1 MRLVGP
7 VGFFAPR
14 SPMSRFNCFA
24 RVRSLDAVANPG
36 GRTASAALAMISLP
50 PGRVRACVLL
60 GLVPALGQATS
71 VTLPPEGSA
80 PAVVVSASRFDTRV
94 QDMPLH
100 TTVLT
105 REDLERS
112 PAQTLD
118 QVLRQV
124 PGLLLP
130 GAPAHVTDPTGQ
142 NIRFRG
148 MDKKVLVLVDGIPVL
163 DPFYTT
169 VQWFKLP
176 LSNVERVEVVRGG
189 GSSLWGN
196 LAVGGVINVVTR
208 KATRDEGEVSVSLG
222 SRQTWQTAWRQS
234 FVVNEALSLNVS
246 ADRFATDGYNT
257 VREAYRGAYW
267 PGRGASSAVAE
278 NVRLGV
284 DVQPSRD
291 LRGFLRL
298 GWHRFDEQIG
308 GYEYGHNEQA
318 SPDLQAGLQWR
329 VDADSRLQANLWAQR
344 VQFDK
349 FNGAGCYQSATY
361 RCGASITSPGTGAT
375 ATEQA
380 APVLQYASSF
390 DDNRYREFGASVVHT
405 QRLRS
410 LVREWQWG
418 ADFRAIS
425 GEDFQQS
432 YRTPTAALPQ
442 VLRIQRANEGAGKQD
457 FSGLFSQVRMRPLD
471 TLELTLA
478 GRVDHY
484 RSRDGRALQTNY
496 TNVASPAVSSV
507 SGGPVPDLSKTA
519 FNPSLSWRQE
529 LGAEHAWRG
538 SVYKAFRAPGLNNM
552 YRSFGS
558 SSITIANPLLAPENL
573 VGKEI
578 GWDWQDGVRSVGLTL
593 FQADVKDVVATYGI
607 TPGGAIPAGVLAIC
621 GAGYTGVANTACP
634 GTVSFYTNGQDQR
647 SQGLELTGSWQ
658 VSPSWAFN
666 GFATWTR
673 SFYTRTTTG
682 DPTRTQLSLV
692 PRVVAGAS
700 ASWRVDDAW
709 RVDADLRYNGGMVL
723 SNLTTTPRLRQGG
736 YTTLNLGGSWTWQPG
751 RSVYAS
757 VVNVAD
763 KVYTDGSASNPQG
776 VTRALPRTFTVGVRA
791 AF

>member
-1 MRLVGP
+1 MSRISCVARTRLACTLARP
-7 VGFFAPR
+7 VG
-14 SPMSRFNCFA
+14 RF
-24 RVRSLDAVANPG
+24 
-36 GRTASAALAMISLP
+36 ALAPS
-50 PGRVRACVLL
+50 VLL
-60 GLVPALGQATS
+60 GLVPALGQAA
-71 VTLPPEGSA
+71 PAASA
-80 PAVVVSASRFDTRV
+80 AEASAQAVVVSASRFDTRV

-105 REDLERS
+105 REDIERS

-148 MDKKVLVLVDGIPVL
+148 MDKKVLVLVDGVPVL

-208 KATRDEGEVSVSLG
+208 KATRNEGELSVSLG

-234 FVVNEALSLNVS
+234 FVVNEVLSLSAS
-246 ADRFATDGYNT
+246 ADRFSTDGYNT
-257 VREAYRGAYW
+257 VREAYRAPYW
-267 PGRGASSAVAE
+267 PGRGASSSVAE
-278 NVRLGV
+278 NVRFGV
-284 DVQPSRD
+284 DLQPSSD
-291 LRGFLRL
+291 LRGFLRM
-298 GWHRFDEQIG
+298 GWHRLDEQIG

-329 VDADSRLQANLWAQR
+329 IDADSRLQANMWAQR

-349 FNGAGCYQSATY
+349 FNGAGCYQSSTY
-361 RCGASITSPGTGAT
+361 RCGAAITSPAGGAS
-375 ATEQA
+375 AAEQT

-390 DDNRYREFGASVVHT
+390 DDNSYREFGASMVHT
-405 QRLRS
+405 QRLKG

-418 ADFRAIS
+418 TDFRAIA

-432 YRTPTAALPQ
+432 HRTPTAALPQ
-442 VLRIQRANEGAGKQD
+442 VRRIQRANEGAGKQD
-457 FSGLFSQVRMRPLD
+457 FAGLFTQVRLRPLD
-471 TLELTLA
+471 ALELTLA
-478 GRVDHY
+478 GRVDHH

-496 TNVASPAVSSV
+496 TNVASPVVSSV
-507 SGGPVPDLSKTA
+507 SGGAVPDLSKTA
-519 FNPSLSWRQE
+519 FNPSVSWRHE
-529 LGAEHAWRG
+529 LDGEHAWRG

-558 SSITIANPLLAPENL
+558 SSITIANPLLAPETL
-573 VGKEI
+573 VGKEV
-578 GWDWQDGVRSVGLTL
+578 GWDWQDGVRSLGVTL

-607 TPGGAIPAGVLAIC
+607 TAGGAIPAGVLAIC

-634 GTVSFYTNGQDQR
+634 GTVSFYSNGQDQR
-647 SQGLELTGSWQ
+647 SQGLELTGAWQ
-658 VSPSWAFN
+658 ASPAWSFS

-682 DPTRTQLSLV
+682 DPTRTQLPLV
-692 PRVVAGAS
+692 PRVVAGAG
-700 ASWRVDDAW
+700 ASWRITDAW

-723 SNLTTTPRLRQGG
+723 SNLTSTPRVRQGA
-736 YTTLNLGGSWTWQPG
+736 YTTLNLGGSWSWQAG
-751 RSVYAS
+751 RSVFAS
-757 VVNVAD
+757 VVNATD
-763 KVYTDGSASNPQG
+763 KVYTDGSASNAQG
-776 VTRALPRTFTVGVRA
+776 FTRALPRTLTVGVRA

>member
-1 MRLVGP
+1 
-7 VGFFAPR
+7 
-14 SPMSRFNCFA
+14 
-24 RVRSLDAVANPG
+24 
-36 GRTASAALAMISLP
+36 
-50 PGRVRACVLL
+50 LL
-60 GLVPALGQATS
+60 GLVPALGQAATAA
-71 VTLPPEGSA
+71 SA
-80 PAVVVSASRFDTRV
+80 AEATALAVVVSASRFDTRV

-105 REDLERS
+105 REDIERS

-148 MDKKVLVLVDGIPVL
+148 MDKKVLVLVDGVPVL

-208 KATRDEGEVSVSLG
+208 KASRNEGELSVSLG

-234 FVVNEALSLNVS
+234 FVVNEVLSLSAS
-246 ADRFATDGYNT
+246 ADRFSTDGYNT
-257 VREAYRGAYW
+257 VREAYRAPYW
-267 PGRGASSAVAE
+267 PGRGASSSVAE
-278 NVRLGV
+278 NVRFGIDL
-284 DVQPSRD
+284 QPSSD

-298 GWHRFDEQIG
+298 GWHRLDEQIG

-329 VDADSRLQANLWAQR
+329 IDADSRLQASMWAQR

-349 FNGAGCYQSATY
+349 FNGAGCYQSTTY
-361 RCGASITSPGTGAT
+361 RCGAAITSPAAGAS
-375 ATEQA
+375 AAEQT

-390 DDNRYREFGASVVHT
+390 DDNSYREFGASMVHT
-405 QRLRS
+405 QRLKG

-418 ADFRAIS
+418 TDFRAIA

-442 VLRIQRANEGAGKQD
+442 VRRIQRANEGAGKQD
-457 FSGLFSQVRMRPLD
+457 FAGLFTQVRLRPLD
-471 TLELTLA
+471 ALELTLA
-478 GRVDHY
+478 GRVDHH

-496 TNVASPAVSSV
+496 TNVASPVASSV
-507 SGGPVPDLSKTA
+507 NGGAVPDLSKTA
-519 FNPSLSWRQE
+519 FNPSVSWRHE
-529 LGAEHAWRG
+529 LGDEHAWRG

-558 SSITIANPLLAPENL
+558 SSITIANPLLAPETL
-573 VGKEI
+573 VGKEV
-578 GWDWQDGVRSVGLTL
+578 GWDWQDGVRSLGVTL

-607 TPGGAIPAGVLAIC
+607 TAGGAIPAGVLAIC

-634 GTVSFYTNGQDQR
+634 GTVSFYSNGQDQR
-647 SQGLELTGSWQ
+647 SQGLELTGAWQ
-658 VSPSWAFN
+658 ASPAWSFS

-682 DPTRTQLSLV
+682 DPTRTQLPLV
-692 PRVVAGAS
+692 PRVVAGAG
-700 ASWRVDDAW
+700 ASWRITDAW

-723 SNLTTTPRLRQGG
+723 SNLTSTPRLRQGA
-736 YTTLNLGGSWTWQPG
+736 YTTLNLGGSWSWQAG
-751 RSVYAS
+751 RSVFAS
-757 VVNVAD
+757 VVNATD
-763 KVYTDGSASNPQG
+763 KVYTDGSASNAQG
-776 VTRALPRTFTVGVRA
+776 FTRALPRTFTVGVRA